1 MLRFYTLNLYFINSF
16 WNIMGFVIKKN
27 IKFTKYKKIYLF
39 VILSFTLK
47 TGKIKITLILIWMP
61 NIAKELIVFNQLK
74 FRL

>member
-39 VILSFTLK
+39 VILSITPK
-47 TGKIKITLILIWMP
+47 IGKIKIILVLIWIP
-61 NIAKELIVFNQLK
+61 NIVKELIIFNQLK